1 MQGEGREGDLS
12 QVFLPHSFFFFM
24 SLLVPPLVEV
34 VEVDTCPPVDSL
46 THVRVSVV
54 QLEGVQIMG
63 SVDPF

>member
-12 QVFLPHSFFFFM
+12 QVFLPHSFFLM

-34 VEVDTCPPVDSL
+34 VEVDTCPPVDGL